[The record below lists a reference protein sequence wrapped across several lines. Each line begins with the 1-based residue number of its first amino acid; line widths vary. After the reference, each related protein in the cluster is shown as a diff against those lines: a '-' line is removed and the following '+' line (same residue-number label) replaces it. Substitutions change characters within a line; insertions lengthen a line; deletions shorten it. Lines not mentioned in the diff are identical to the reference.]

1 MKKIITILFISFCST
16 AIYAQTA
23 SSSATQTTNLNL
35 SDAIEIAFT
44 STGSSTGSVVN
55 LAFSTVN
62 DYANGVESSTQQIR
76 IRSNKKFDV
85 EVEASNDYFTYSG
98 TATSGTSMKVKDVL
112 DMRITS
118 NNTGGQI
125 NSGYHQYK
133 HIDGDHDKRILN
145 DCDRGGNQTFSIQYR
160 ATPGFEFPAGT
171 YTTNIIFTATQD

>member
-1 MKKIITILFISFCST
+1 MKKIIAILIISFCST

-23 SSSATQTTNLNL
+23 NSGATQTTNLNL
-35 SDAIEIAFT
+35 SDAIEISFT
-44 STGSSTGSVVN
+44 ATGSNTGSIVN

-62 DYANGVESSTQQIR
+62 DYANGVESATQQIR
-76 IRSNKKFDV
+76 VRSNKKFDI
-85 EVEASNDYFTYSG
+85 EFEASADYFTYSG
-98 TATSGTSMKVKDVL
+98 STSPAPQMKVKDVL
-112 DMRITS
+112 DMRITA

-145 DCDRGGNQTFSIQYR
+145 DCNNGSNQTFSIQYR
-160 ATPGFEFPAGT
+160 ATPGFNFPAGT